1 MWEPYINVKMYIFSA
16 VLLICLI
23 VTETFLSFSLQGNC
37 INLTDALTLYEE
49 QLSRL
54 YCPVEFSKETVC
66 VPSYMELYPYKL
78 KKSGVY

>member
-1 MWEPYINVKMYIFSA
+1 MSKCIYSSEM
-16 VLLICLI
+16 LLICLI
-23 VTETFLSFSLQGNC
+23 VTGTFFFLLQGNC

-66 VPSYMELYPYKL
+66 VPSYMELYP
-78 KKSGVY
+78 

>member
-1 MWEPYINVKMYIFSA
+1 MWEPCINTVADEYIPFDYLFDCNWDFS
-16 VLLICLI
+16 
-23 VTETFLSFSLQGNC
+23 FFLQGNC

-66 VPSYMELYPYKL
+66 VPSYMELYP
-78 KKSGVY
+78 

>member
-1 MWEPYINVKMYIFSA
+1 MSKCISSSVI
-16 VLLICLI
+16 LLIFDCNCN
-23 VTETFLSFSLQGNC
+23 FSLFLQGNC

-66 VPSYMELYPYKL
+66 VPSYMELYP
-78 KKSGVY
+78 

>member
-1 MWEPYINVKMYIFSA
+1 MSKCIHSSEI
-16 VLLICLI
+16 LLICLI
-23 VTETFLSFSLQGNC
+23 VTGTFFFLQGNC

-66 VPSYMELYPYKL
+66 VPSYMELYP
-78 KKSGVY
+78 